1 MVRPIQSRSEPTV
14 DPEIAS
20 SRRMPGVC
28 AVSADSAVPSMC
40 RNVMRPAWHGRT
52 GAGWFTAPVNTRAPA
67 SMRVLGGTVIG
78 LVAGVLT
85 GLLVGWMYAA
95 PVGFD
100 VAAGVFLAWT
110 WVAVRRMDAHET
122 AEHATQEDPTRRLT
136 RLIVL
141 AACVASL
148 GGVGVLL
155 VEAASAHGARRA
167 GVAALGLI
175 SVAVSWFVVHGLFTL
190 HYAELYYGGDGD
202 PDRPGSGRAGG
213 IDFGLDTPPTYGDF
227 AYLAFT
233 VGMTYQL
240 SDTPLTTHALRASVL
255 RHALL
260 SYLFGAL
267 IIGAS
272 VNFVVSLA
280 S

>member
-1 MVRPIQSRSEPTV
+1 MNM
-14 DPEIAS
+14 A
-20 SRRMPGVC
+20 
-28 AVSADSAVPSMC
+28 A
-40 RNVMRPAWHGRT
+40 PA
-52 GAGWFTAPVNTRAPA
+52 NTRV
-67 SMRVLGGTVIG
+67 SISTLIG
-78 LVAGVLT
+78 LVAGVLV
-85 GLLVGWMYAA
+85 GLLLGWMYAA
-95 PVGFD
+95 VIAFD
-100 VAAGVFLAWT
+100 VAALLFLVWT
-110 WVAVRRMDAHET
+110 WAAVGRMDADQT
-122 AEHATQEDPTRRLT
+122 AQHATREDPTRQTT

-148 GGVGVLL
+148 GSVGYLL
-155 VEAASAHGARRA
+155 AQAAKERGAQQA
-167 GVAALGLI
+167 AIAALALGSI
-175 SVAVSWFVVHGLFTL
+175 AVSWFVVHGLFTL
-190 HYAELYYGGDGD
+190 HYAELYYGGGGD
-202 PDRPGSGRAGG
+202 PAKPGAGKAGG
-213 IDFGLDTPPTYGDF
+213 IDFGLDTPPRYSDF

-240 SDTPLTTHALRASVL
+240 SDTPLTTRALRQSVL

>member
-1 MVRPIQSRSEPTV
+1 MNM
-14 DPEIAS
+14 A
-20 SRRMPGVC
+20 
-28 AVSADSAVPSMC
+28 A
-40 RNVMRPAWHGRT
+40 PA
-52 GAGWFTAPVNTRAPA
+52 NTRV
-67 SMRVLGGTVIG
+67 SVSTLIG
-78 LVAGVLT
+78 LVAGVLV
-85 GLLVGWMYAA
+85 GLLLGWMYAA
-95 PVGFD
+95 VIAFD
-100 VAAGVFLAWT
+100 VAALLFLVWT
-110 WVAVRRMDAHET
+110 WAAVGRMDADQT
-122 AEHATQEDPTRRLT
+122 AQHATREDPTRQTT

-148 GGVGVLL
+148 GSVGYLL
-155 VEAASAHGARRA
+155 GRAAKEQGALQAAVA
-167 GVAALGLI
+167 GLALG

-190 HYAELYYGGDGD
+190 HYAELYYGGGGD
-202 PDRPGSGRAGG
+202 PAKPGAGKAGG
-213 IDFGLDTPPTYGDF
+213 IDFGLDTPPRYSDF

-240 SDTPLTTHALRASVL
+240 SDTPLTTRALRQSVL

>member
-1 MVRPIQSRSEPTV
+1 MNM
-14 DPEIAS
+14 A
-20 SRRMPGVC
+20 
-28 AVSADSAVPSMC
+28 A
-40 RNVMRPAWHGRT
+40 PA
-52 GAGWFTAPVNTRAPA
+52 NTRV
-67 SMRVLGGTVIG
+67 SVSTVIG
-78 LVAGVLT
+78 LVAGVLA
-85 GLLVGWMYAA
+85 GLLLGWMYAVVIA
-95 PVGFD
+95 FD
-100 VAAGVFLAWT
+100 VAALLFLVWT
-110 WVAVRRMDAHET
+110 WAAVGRMDADQT
-122 AEHATQEDPTRRLT
+122 AQHATREDPTRQTT

-148 GGVGVLL
+148 GSVGYLL
-155 VEAASAHGARRA
+155 ARAAKEQGALQA
-167 GVAALGLI
+167 GVAALALG

-190 HYAELYYGGDGD
+190 HYAELYYGGGGE
-202 PDRPGSGRAGG
+202 PEKPGAGKAGG
-213 IDFGLDTPPTYGDF
+213 IDFGLDTPPRYSDF

-240 SDTPLTTHALRASVL
+240 SDTPLTTRVLRQSVL

>member
-1 MVRPIQSRSEPTV
+1 
-14 DPEIAS
+14 
-20 SRRMPGVC
+20 
-28 AVSADSAVPSMC
+28 
-40 RNVMRPAWHGRT
+40 
-52 GAGWFTAPVNTRAPA
+52 
-67 SMRVLGGTVIG
+67 MRVSVSTVVG
-78 LVAGVLT
+78 VVAGVLV
-85 GLLVGWMYAA
+85 GLLLDWIYAA
-95 PVGFD
+95 AVAFD
-100 VAAGVFLAWT
+100 LAAVIFLVWT
-110 WVAVRRMDAHET
+110 WVAVGRMDAGQT
-122 AEHATQEDPTRRLT
+122 ALHATREDPTRRTT

-155 VEAASAHGARRA
+155 VHAAREQGAQRA
-167 GVAALGLI
+167 GVAALGLG
-175 SVAVSWFVVHGLFTL
+175 SVAVSWFVVHGLFML
-190 HYAELYYGGDGD
+190 HYAELYYGGGGD
-202 PDRPGSGRAGG
+202 PKQPGSGQAGG
-213 IDFGLDTPPTYGDF
+213 IDFGLDTPPRYGDF

-233 VGMTYQL
+233 IGMTYQL
-240 SDTPLTTHALRASVL
+240 SDTPLTTRALRTSVL

>member
-1 MVRPIQSRSEPTV
+1 
-14 DPEIAS
+14 
-20 SRRMPGVC
+20 
-28 AVSADSAVPSMC
+28 
-40 RNVMRPAWHGRT
+40 
-52 GAGWFTAPVNTRAPA
+52 
-67 SMRVLGGTVIG
+67 MRVMAAT
-78 LVAGVLT
+78 LVGIAVAVLT
-85 GLLVGWMYAA
+85 GLLAGWTFAA
-95 PVGFD
+95 SVGFD
-100 VAAGVFLAWT
+100 AAAVLFLGWT
-110 WVAVRRMDAHET
+110 WVAVRGMDAEQT
-122 AEHATQEDPTRRLT
+122 AAHATREDPTKRTT

-141 AACVASL
+141 AACIVSL

-155 VEAASAHGARRA
+155 VRAAADQGSQRA
-167 GVAALGLI
+167 WVAALGVG
-175 SVAVSWFVVHGLFTL
+175 SVAVSWFVVHGLFML

-202 PDRPGSGRAGG
+202 PREPGAGKAGG
-213 IDFGLDTPPTYGDF
+213 IDFGLDGPPRYGDF

-240 SDTPLTTHALRASVL
+240 SDTPLTTRPLRASVL
-255 RHALL
+255 RHALI

>member
-1 MVRPIQSRSEPTV
+1 MNM
-14 DPEIAS
+14 A
-20 SRRMPGVC
+20 
-28 AVSADSAVPSMC
+28 A
-40 RNVMRPAWHGRT
+40 PA
-52 GAGWFTAPVNTRAPA
+52 NTRV
-67 SMRVLGGTVIG
+67 SISTLIG
-78 LVAGVLT
+78 LVAGVLV
-85 GLLVGWMYAA
+85 GLLLGWMYAA
-95 PVGFD
+95 VIAFD
-100 VAAGVFLAWT
+100 VAALLFLVWT
-110 WVAVRRMDAHET
+110 WAAVGRMDADQT
-122 AEHATQEDPTRRLT
+122 AQHATREDPTRQTT

-148 GGVGVLL
+148 GSVGYLL
-155 VEAASAHGARRA
+155 ARAAKEQGALQA
-167 GVAALGLI
+167 AVAALALG

-190 HYAELYYGGDGD
+190 HYAELYFGGGGD
-202 PDRPGSGRAGG
+202 PAKPGAGKAGG
-213 IDFGLDTPPTYGDF
+213 IDFGLDTPPRYSDF

-240 SDTPLTTHALRASVL
+240 SDTPLTTRALRQSVL

>member
-1 MVRPIQSRSEPTV
+1 MLVMLT
-14 DPEIAS
+14 A
-20 SRRMPGVC
+20 GV
-28 AVSADSAVPSMC
+28 
-40 RNVMRPAWHGRT
+40 
-52 GAGWFTAPVNTRAPA
+52 
-67 SMRVLGGTVIG
+67 VIG
-78 LVAGVLT
+78 LVVRIRFDAAYAA
-85 GLLVGWMYAA
+85 LVGWEFAA
-95 PVGFD
+95 LTFVI
-100 VAAGVFLAWT
+100 WT
-110 WVAVRRMDAHET
+110 WAAVRGMDAAQT
-122 AEHATQEDPTRRLT
+122 ATHATREDPTRRLT

-148 GGVGVLL
+148 GGVGFLL
-155 VEAASAHGARRA
+155 VRAAAEQGAQRA
-167 GVAALGLI
+167 GVAALGVGSI
-175 SVAVSWFVVHGLFTL
+175 AVSWFVVHGLFTL
-190 HYAELYYGGDGD
+190 HYAELYYSGGGD
-202 PDRPGSGRAGG
+202 PGQPGAGKAGG
-213 IDFGLDTPPTYGDF
+213 IDFGLDTPPRYSDF

-240 SDTPLTTHALRASVL
+240 SDTPLTTRVLRQSVL